1 MKKFK
6 YFTTDGSTYKL
17 LQRNA
22 KSNRRYATE
31 AESVLWECLRR
42 NALGA
47 RFRRQHP
54 VCGYIPDFV
63 CLSRKLIIEVVEN
76 QMRDNNPPITDITFN
91 RLLSEGYTKQQAKE
105 KIAVIVTNHIYDT
118 MKYKI
123 PFNEERYTKDL
134 SEIK

>member
-1 MKKFK
+1 MK
-6 YFTTDGSTYKL
+6 
-17 LQRNA
+17 
-22 KSNRRYATE
+22 
-31 AESVLWECLRR
+31 
-42 NALGA
+42 A
-47 RFRRQHP
+47 RIFGEEEY
-54 VCGYIPDFV
+54 GYNPR
-63 CLSRKLIIEVVEN
+63 LRKLIIEVVEN